1 MGVSRTKKLAKAK
14 ADKYFSEY
22 IRKRDLKK
30 PCVTCGAFAQ
40 KDCGHFISRRF
51 ENTRYD
57 EQNSHGQCLK
67 CNRFEHGNQYE
78 YSLAVDRIY
87 GKGTAEK
94 LRMKAQQRSSP
105 RTKYDYEQIAEYY
118 KEKIKTL

>member
-1 MGVSRTKKLAKAK
+1 MKPSRNKKLAKLK

-22 IRKRDLKK
+22 IRKRDKNK

-57 EQNSHGQCLK
+57 EMNSHGQCLK
-67 CNRFEHGNQYE
+67 CNRFEHGNQFE
-78 YSLAVDRIY
+78 YSLSIDRMY

-94 LRMKAQQRSSP
+94 LRMKAQQRSAP
-105 RTKYDYEQIAEYY
+105 RTKYDYEIIAETY
-118 KEKIKTL
+118 KEKIKKL